1 MYLSLCCNYKIDKTC
16 WGEKSRSHTVHQREI
31 RDYYSGET
39 VASQE
44 EN

>member
-1 MYLSLCCNYKIDKTC
+1 MYLSLRCNYKIDKTC
-16 WGEKSRSHTVHQREI
+16 WGKNSRSHTVSQREI
-31 RDYYSGET
+31 RDYYSGKA